1 MLLLVIVVV
10 NLFVQG
16 YTKQVYYPDYPLPHA
31 IVFDGPTNYNE
42 NKHRSEEANEID
54 DFELDV
60 RFGREDNCPQG
71 YHKEGDVCFPND

>member
-1 MLLLVIVVV
+1 MGESDSHLTFFFVFSSTNKLVSIHFKYV
-10 NLFVQG
+10 
-16 YTKQVYYPDYPLPHA
+16 
-31 IVFDGPTNYNE
+31 NYNE